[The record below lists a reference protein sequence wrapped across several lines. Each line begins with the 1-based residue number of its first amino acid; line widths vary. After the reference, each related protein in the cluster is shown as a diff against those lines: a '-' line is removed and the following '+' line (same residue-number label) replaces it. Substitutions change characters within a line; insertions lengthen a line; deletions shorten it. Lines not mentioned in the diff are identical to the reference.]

1 MSTQER
7 RVRLF
12 ESDLLERLSH
22 VHPVTPLLLWGPL
35 VAWLLGR
42 SLGVHGIELRLLA
55 WLAASALLVWTLT
68 EYLIHRFVFH
78 WQPRSA
84 AARRLVFIVHGVH
97 HETPDDPT
105 RLVMPPVAAAL
116 GACLF
121 YALFVTV
128 LGRAWAE
135 PFFAFF
141 MVGYLVYD
149 YVHFALHRLR
159 PRTRLGA
166 FLRRW
171 HLRHHFVAPDA
182 SWGVSSPL
190 WDYVFR
196 TAARR

>member
-1 MSTQER
+1 MSIQGR

-22 VHPVTPLLLWGPL
+22 VHPLVPLMLWGPI

-42 SLGVHGIELRLLA
+42 SLAVSRLSLVVLA
-55 WLAASALLVWTLT
+55 WLAAAGLLIWSLA

-78 WQPRSA
+78 WEPRWTT
-84 AARRLVFIVHGVH
+84 ARRLVFIVHGVH

-105 RLVMPPVAAAL
+105 RLVMPPVPAL
-116 GACLF
+116 VAGSLF
-121 YALFVTV
+121 YALFVMV
-128 LGRAWAE
+128 LGRAWGE
-135 PFFAFF
+135 GLFAFF
-141 MVGYLVYD
+141 MVGYLAYD
-149 YVHFALHRLR
+149 YVHLALHRGR

-171 HLRHHFVAPDA
+171 HLRHHFVTPDA
-182 SWGVSSPL
+182 GWGVSSPL

-196 TAARR
+196 TAPRR